1 MPQPPQMNV
10 DPEFWDRLRVTLKA
24 YMKANRIKQK
34 ELAPRLAIEPTTL
47 NNFLNGQSKAL
58 GGLAVALA
66 CTLAD
71 VVCDGKR
78 IGKLGDK
85 SSSGAG
91 EKQLVL
97 EFDQAF
103 ELNQDGAHPS
113 MVLRKPPG
121 ADSLVRLALKRIS

>member
-1 MPQPPQMNV
+1 MPQPPHINV
-10 DPEFWDRLRVTLKA
+10 DPEFWDRLRGTLRT

-47 NNFLNGQSKAL
+47 SNFLNGQSKAL

-78 IGKLGDK
+78 IGRLGDNL
-85 SSSGAG
+85 SAGTG

-103 ELNQDGAHPS
+103 ELNQDGVHPS
-113 MVLRKPPG
+113 MILRKPPG
-121 ADSLVRLALKRIS
+121 ADGLVRLALKRIG